1 MFQFCPYLWLCVS
14 LSDEEELGEPPFL
27 ASLRERL
34 ILSLPWLPR
43 SLVGVEEETRAGRDL
58 SSPDS
63 SACYLTA
70 VLSPGHMVEGKD
82 MGL

>member
-1 MFQFCPYLWLCVS
+1 MFQFCPYLWLCVP
-14 LSDEEELGEPPFL
+14 LSDEEELGGPPFL
-27 ASLRERL
+27 ASVRERL

-43 SLVGVEEETRAGRDL
+43 ILVGGEEETRADRDL

-63 SACYLTA
+63 SACHLTA
-70 VLSPGHMVEGKD
+70 VLSPEHMVEGKD